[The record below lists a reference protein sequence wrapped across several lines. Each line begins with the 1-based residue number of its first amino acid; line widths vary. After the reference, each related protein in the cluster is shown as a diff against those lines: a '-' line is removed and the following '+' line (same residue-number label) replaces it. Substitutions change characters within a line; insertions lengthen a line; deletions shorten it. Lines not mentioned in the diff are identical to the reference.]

1 MSAPDRYRPDPAVRD
16 VEGRVPAAGAR
27 LPSGWVR
34 AATAA
39 ARAMGEPF
47 TPARLRAA
55 LPEPVHPAHFGAVV
69 RHLHAARVIRPA
81 GLALERSPDGSARP
95 VRVWEAVPEDDDQDT
110 AADAADPAA

>member
-1 MSAPDRYRPDPAVRD
+1 MSAPDRYRLDPAVLD
-16 VEGRVPAAGAR
+16 VEARTPAAGAR

-95 VRVWEAVPEDDDQDT
+95 VRVWEAVPVEAEDP
-110 AADAADPAA
+110 AEDAAAPAA

>member
-1 MSAPDRYRPDPAVRD
+1 MSAPDRYRLDPAVLD

-39 ARAMGEPF
+39 VRAMGEPF
-47 TPARLRAA
+47 TPARLRTA

-81 GLALERSPDGSARP
+81 GLALERCPDGATRP
-95 VRVWEAVPEDDDQDT
+95 VRVWEAVPEDPAEDS
-110 AADAADPAA
+110 AAPAA

>member
-1 MSAPDRYRPDPAVRD
+1 MSAPDRYRPDPAVLD
-16 VEGRVPAAGAR
+16 LEDRVPAAGAR

-81 GLALERSPDGSARP
+81 GLALERSPDGATRP
-95 VRVWEAVPEDDDQDT
+95 VRVWEAVPED
-110 AADAADPAA
+110 ARDPAEDSAAPAA

>member
-1 MSAPDRYRPDPAVRD
+1 MSAPDRYRPAPAVLD

-95 VRVWEAVPEDDDQDT
+95 VRVWEAVPVEAEDPAEDT
-110 AADAADPAA
+110 AAPAA

>member
-1 MSAPDRYRPDPAVRD
+1 MSAPDRYRPHPAVLD

-39 ARAMGEPF
+39 ARTMGEPF

-95 VRVWEAVPEDDDQDT
+95 VRVWEAVPVGAEDPAEDT
-110 AADAADPAA
+110 AAPAA